1 MMYAGKRTVLRAV
14 WAIVLTAVLAAAMV
28 FGGGFIAP
36 VAYAEGTE
44 YSNVL
49 DDLQKDETFDISQ
62 YPADDGDYT
71 LYVEQVAES
80 TDGELFLYVYQP
92 YTGTDYDLTA
102 ASVNISTGI
111 NDNLYYVN
119 YKLSL
124 LNSSGVFHKYLVEG
138 FEVKADALCYYDI
151 SAVYRNIYSD
161 IDDGLAEG
169 DTGTIGGYAIE
180 VAKLFTACT
189 VNGEVSY
196 TCTDTTV
203 VTIRPE

>member
-1 MMYAGKRTVLRAV
+1 MMYADKRTVLRAV
-14 WAIVLTAVLAAAMV
+14 WAIVLTVVLAAAIV

-36 VAYAEGTE
+36 VAYAEGAE

-62 YPADDGDYT
+62 YPADDGDYN

-119 YKLSL
+119 YGLML

-138 FEVKADALCYYDI
+138 FEVKADALRYYDRYHRRDHP
-151 SAVYRNIYSD
+151 SRTEVCGVCPLSGRVPAWLLVGNGLRQRPVVYR
-161 IDDGLAEG
+161 L
-169 DTGTIGGYAIE
+169 
-180 VAKLFTACT
+180 
-189 VNGEVSY
+189 
-196 TCTDTTV
+196 
-203 VTIRPE
+203 